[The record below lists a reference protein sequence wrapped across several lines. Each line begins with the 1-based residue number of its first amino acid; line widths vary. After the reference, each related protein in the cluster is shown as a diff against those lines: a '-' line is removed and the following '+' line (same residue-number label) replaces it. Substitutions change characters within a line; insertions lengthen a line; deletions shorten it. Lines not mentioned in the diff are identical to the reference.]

1 MKRKVPYKG
10 KSFSF
15 NWVRRI
21 FAGYISL
28 LVICTIV
35 VMFFTGKDS
44 DDFKKAPIANIE
56 KEGNALLGAAVA
68 GKFATIE
75 SDLIEKKW
83 NLAYHEPKLNLT
95 TGTDQYFGAQI
106 YVERK
111 NTNDDK
117 IEAIVYRTRSSMN
130 DMDISKL
137 INPIRLKLAG
147 NLLTLQ
153 NPKQVKLKF
162 SMFNN
167 VFAVTQ
173 FTGEDSLFEHNSSF
187 YDGQSILYMRIPK
200 DLELID
206 KSHLSIQY
214 VK

>member
-10 KSFSF
+10 KSFSS

-35 VMFFTGKDS
+35 VMFNTGKDS

-56 KEGNALLGAAVA
+56 KEGNALLGAAAA
-68 GKFATIE
+68 GKFSTIE
-75 SDLIEKKW
+75 SKLIEKKW
-83 NLAYHEPKLNLT
+83 NFAYHESKLNLIT
-95 TGTDQYFGAQI
+95 ETDQYFGTQI

-117 IEAIVYRTRSSMN
+117 IEAVVYRTRSSMN

-153 NPKQVKLKF
+153 NPKQAKLKF

-173 FTGEDSLFEHNSSF
+173 FTDEASLFQHHSSF

-206 KSHLSIQY
+206 KSHLSIQF